1 MLGAKP
7 IATRSSPELSIAL
20 GTTNPKDCGVKP
32 INIIDIADG
41 SPTLLDDLE
50 TVIINI
56 TRNLELSADPFVC
69 KPLASL
75 PSSLQFSILVH

>member
-20 GTTNPKDCGVKP
+20 GTTNPKDCGFKP
-32 INIIDIADG
+32 INMIVITDG
-41 SPTLLDDLE
+41 SPTDDLE